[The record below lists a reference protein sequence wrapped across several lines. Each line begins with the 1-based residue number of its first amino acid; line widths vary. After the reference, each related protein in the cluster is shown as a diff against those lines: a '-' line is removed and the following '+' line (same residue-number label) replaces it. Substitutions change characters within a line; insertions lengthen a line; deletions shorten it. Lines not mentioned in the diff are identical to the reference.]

1 MQLFYSRAFLRS
13 FSTFSTRCA
22 PCVCA
27 TPSIVLSSLPQLP
40 PILLP
45 EAGLGNVP
53 HARTRLLEAQDFDAW
68 VALRETVLATLPDPD
83 FYVREDDEKDFF
95 QAHMYPGGE
104 LIGVFVD
111 GALVAYAMVEL
122 PGEHEAHNLG
132 HVIGLDPAQQG
143 LVAHLSSC
151 MVLPQW
157 RGRQLQRT
165 LLSARLGLA
174 QAHGRPLCMAMVSL
188 RNHRS
193 RHNMLRQGLRVV
205 WTGTIDGLQRHVA
218 MIDLEQG
225 MDFATE
231 GELLLPSLDYDALR
245 AAALAGYACVGEVR
259 APDGAVSLR
268 YARHL
273 AHNRRPR

>member
-1 MQLFYSRAFLRS
+1 MQLFYSRGVVTNPFNPFDPLR
-13 FSTFSTRCA
+13 A
-22 PCVCA
+22 VCA
-27 TPSIVLSSLPQLP
+27 IPSIVLSLLPTIP
-40 PILLP
+40 PVLLP
-45 EAGLGNVP
+45 EAALGHVP
-53 HARTRLLEAQDFDAW
+53 HAHIRLLEARDFDAW
-68 VALRETVLATLPDPD
+68 LALRETVLGTLPDPD
-83 FYVREDDEKDFF
+83 FYVREDDEEGFF

-104 LIGVFVD
+104 AIGVFMD
-111 GALVAYAMVEL
+111 DALVAYAMIEL
-122 PGEHEAHNLG
+122 PGEQQPHNLG

-188 RNHRS
+188 LNHRS

-205 WTGTIDGLQRHVA
+205 WTGLIDGLQRHVA

-231 GELLLPSLDYDALR
+231 GELLLPSLDYEALR

-259 APDGAVSLR
+259 APDGTVSLR

-273 AHNRRPR
+273 GHNRRPR

>member
-1 MQLFYSRAFLRS
+1 M
-13 FSTFSTRCA
+13 
-22 PCVCA
+22 
-27 TPSIVLSSLPQLP
+27 LSPLPQIP

-45 EAGLGNVP
+45 ETGLVNVP
-53 HARTRLLEAQDFDAW
+53 QARTRLLEAQDFHEW
-68 VALRETVLATLPDPD
+68 MALRDAVLSTLPDPD
-83 FYVREDDEKDFF
+83 FYVREDDEQDFF

-104 LIGVFVD
+104 LVGVFVED
-111 GALVAYAMVEL
+111 ALIAYAMVEL

-132 HVIGLDPAQQG
+132 HVIGLDPAQHG
-143 LVAHLSSC
+143 MVAHLSSC

-174 QAHGRPLCMAMVSL
+174 HACGRPLCMAMVSL
-188 RNHRS
+188 LNHRS
-193 RHNMLRQGLRVV
+193 RHNMLRQGLRIV
-205 WTGTIDGLQRHVA
+205 WTGMIDGLQRHVA

-225 MDFATE
+225 MDFETE
-231 GELLLPSLDYDALR
+231 DELLLPSLDYEALR